1 MVRFNQL
8 TRHTKCSKFLHPRNR
23 WVHLWTLT
31 CVPVGRGAS
40 PCVRDISKYKADCIG
55 SSTTAA
61 AMLNVVHGNLCR
73 QWRRGFVH
81 GAGHNPWS
89 SHGTGTRIHPWNPI
103 NSCPDGRFGISAYH
117 HCLVS
122 GPASLGHWVTS
133 ETFLGWER
141 LLGCW
146 ERMKMR
152 SRTVCNWCIH
162 VHMHLYKSIFLDKL
176 YAYCPLPQTFPQTT
190 HTREDRSRPRLE
202 GFRMYFCTCIY
213 VECVYNYIYTHIIVY
228 IIIYIYYSAY
238 VYNTANPGFLFPYCC
253 VGWIPVFYG

>member
-162 VHMHLYKSIFLDKL
+162 VHMHLYKSIFWTNYTLT
-176 YAYCPLPQTFPQTT
+176 ARCPKHSHKQLTPVKTVHAQGWK
-190 HTREDRSRPRLE
+190 
-202 GFRMYFCTCIY
+202 GFACIS
-213 VECVYNYIYTHIIVY
+213 VPAFMLSAY
-228 IIIYIYYSAY
+228 IIIYIHI
-238 VYNTANPGFLFPYCC
+238 LLC
-253 VGWIPVFYG
+253 I